1 MGETLNGPLMVEL
14 EAVTAEDLTPETAPP
29 ILESEPHAPTSV
41 QLAAGAMAGQPN
53 RLLRWALCVRR
64 GGGFYRGLGFFGIA
78 FAAVFDFG
86 HGRDRT
92 IDRLVIC
99 RCGGRLGFVQ
109 IVPKIWGRYYQW
121 RFGRGVH
128 LT

>member
-1 MGETLNGPLMVEL
+1 MGESLNGPLMVEL

-29 ILESEPHAPTSV
+29 IPESEPHAPTSV

-53 RLLRWALCVRR
+53 RLLRWALCVGR
-64 GGGFYRGLGFFGIA
+64 GGGFYHGLGFFGIA

>member
-1 MGETLNGPLMVEL
+1 MGESLNGPLMVEL

-29 ILESEPHAPTSV
+29 IPESEPHAPTSV

-53 RLLRWALCVRR
+53 RLLRWALCVGR
-64 GGGFYRGLGFFGIA
+64 GGGFYRGLGFFSNA

>member
-1 MGETLNGPLMVEL
+1 MLQHRCSLPLVRWQGSPIGCCVGPCALVGVVVSI
-14 EAVTAEDLTPETAPP
+14 AVWD
-29 ILESEPHAPTSV
+29 
-41 QLAAGAMAGQPN
+41 
-53 RLLRWALCVRR
+53 
-64 GGGFYRGLGFFGIA
+64 FFGIA

-99 RCGGRLGFVQ
+99 RYGGRLGFVQ

>member
-14 EAVTAEDLTPETAPP
+14 EAVTAEELTPETAPP
-29 ILESEPHAPTSV
+29 IPESEPHASTSV

-53 RLLRWALCVRR
+53 RLLRWALCVGR
-64 GGGFYRGLGFFGIA
+64 GGGFYCGLGFFGIA
-78 FAAVFDFG
+78 FAAVSDFG
-86 HGRDRT
+86 HGHDRT

-109 IVPKIWGRYYQW
+109 IVLKIWGRYYQW
-121 RFGRGVH
+121 RFGWGVY

>member
-1 MGETLNGPLMVEL
+1 VVVSI
-14 EAVTAEDLTPETAPP
+14 AVWD
-29 ILESEPHAPTSV
+29 
-41 QLAAGAMAGQPN
+41 
-53 RLLRWALCVRR
+53 
-64 GGGFYRGLGFFGIA
+64 FFGIA

-99 RCGGRLGFVQ
+99 RYGGRLGFVQ

>member
-1 MGETLNGPLMVEL
+1 MGESLNGPLMVEL

-29 ILESEPHAPTSV
+29 IPESEPHAPTSV

-53 RLLRWALCVRR
+53 RLLRWALCVGR
-64 GGGFYRGLGFFGIA
+64 GGFYRGLGFLGIA

-99 RCGGRLGFVQ
+99 RCGGRLGFV
-109 IVPKIWGRYYQW
+109 
-121 RFGRGVH
+121 
-128 LT
+128 

>member
-14 EAVTAEDLTPETAPP
+14 EAVTAEELTPETAPP
-29 ILESEPHAPTSV
+29 IPESEPHAPTSV

-53 RLLRWALCVRR
+53 RLLRWALCVGR
-64 GGGFYRGLGFFGIA
+64 GGFYRGLGFFGIA

-92 IDRLVIC
+92 IDRLVTC
-99 RCGGRLGFVQ
+99 RYGGRLGFVQ